1 MTPNSSLF
9 FCFYYAGMALLSMC
23 IQLMQEQ
30 IMEKV
35 SWLMAEIGMGG
46 NSNNEEVVKLT
57 KPDRVKETP
66 KDMTGNELDF
76 NEKRRKRNMK
86 EEKAEDKEEIFMDE
100 EELLQ

>member
-1 MTPNSSLF
+1 M
-9 FCFYYAGMALLSMC
+9 LSMC

-46 NSNNEEVVKLT
+46 KSNNEEMVKLT
-57 KPDRVKETP
+57 KPDRLKETP

-76 NEKRRKRNMK
+76 NEKRRKKNMGDTSK
-86 EEKAEDKEEIFMDE
+86 HDLDEIFEEQPMDE
-100 EELLQ
+100 EELLH